1 MKNLYS
7 VIVKCRKCET
17 QRQIMIPDTFSVED
31 TMKKLSHLKR
41 TDCPTCG
48 EEPYDN
54 WYFVGIRKTGGKNV

>member
-1 MKNLYS
+1 MKILYR

-17 QRQIMIPDTFSVED
+17 ERQIMIPENFTVED
-31 TMKKLSHLKR
+31 TLTKLSHLEH

-54 WYFVGIRKTGGKNV
+54 